1 MAHRPFTYT
10 IGRLW
15 HTDPLHKQ
23 YGTPTLYINNWKI
36 MAHRPFTYNWKIMAQ
51 PIGRLWHTDPLH
63 IQLEDY
69 GTPTLY
75 INNWKIMA
83 HRPFTYTIGRL

>member
-10 IGRLW
+10 IRRLW
-15 HTDPLHKQ
+15 HTDPL
-23 YGTPTLYINNWKI
+23 PT
-36 MAHRPFTYNWKIMAQ
+36 R
-51 PIGRLWHTDPLH
+51 RLWHTDPLH

-75 INNWKIMA
+75 IYNWKIMA
-83 HRPFTYTIGRL
+83 HRPFT

>member
-15 HTDPLHKQ
+15 HTDPLHK
-23 YGTPTLYINNWKI
+23 
-36 MAHRPFTYNWKIMAQ
+36 
-51 PIGRLWHTDPLH
+51 
-63 IQLEDY
+63 QLEDY

-83 HRPFTYTIGRL
+83 HRPFT